1 MNTIKVSVLLIVVLV
16 VAAGCNH
23 TGKPRTFDREQAR
36 LYPRVLYKAIND
48 NKDSLD
54 FILSLEAFYEE
65 FGKDKKPYPLSVDEM
80 KIAKKILEKYVA
92 NGGGLLVVEHKAS
105 TKTRKEGC
113 DEMNDTEPLPLTHYY
128 KQYLG
133 YVKNGHHIVEINLL
147 ACVYVNYGESVSAY
161 LQRVYSLPHDG
172 GNHFG
177 RVLIDLTDKK
187 VIRFSLNAA
196 A

>member
-1 MNTIKVSVLLIVVLV
+1 MNTIKVSVLLIVILV
-16 VAAGCNH
+16 VAAGCNY
-23 TGKPRTFDREQAR
+23 TSKPRTVDSEQAR
-36 LYPRVLYKAIND
+36 LYPRVPYEAIKD

-54 FILSLEAFYEE
+54 FILSLKGFSEE
-65 FGKDKKPYPLSVDEM
+65 LSNDKKPYQLSVAEM
-80 KIAKKILEKYVA
+80 KMAKKILEKYVA
-92 NGGGLLVVEHKAS
+92 NGRDHLVVDPKDS
-105 TKTRKEGC
+105 KKSGKEVC
-113 DEMNDTEPLPLTHYY
+113 DELDETKPLPLTHYY

-133 YVKNGHHIVEINLL
+133 YVKNGHYIVEINLL

-177 RVLIDLTDKK
+177 RVLIDLTEKK

>member
-1 MNTIKVSVLLIVVLV
+1 MNAMKAFVLAIVALV

-23 TGKPRTFDREQAR
+23 TGKPRPFDREQAR

-65 FGKDKKPYPLSVDEM
+65 FGNDKKPYQLSVDEM
-80 KIAKKILEKYVA
+80 KMAKKILEKYVE
-92 NGGGLLVVEHKAS
+92 NGGDHLVVDSKAS
-105 TKTRKEGC
+105 TKTGKEGC
-113 DEMNDTEPLPLTHYY
+113 DVMENIKPLPLTHYY

-133 YVKNGHHIVEINLL
+133 YEQKGHLIVEINLL
-147 ACVYVNYGESVSAY
+147 AFVYVNYGESVSAY

-172 GNHFG
+172 GKHFG
-177 RVLIDLTDKK
+177 RVLVDLTEKK
-187 VIRFSLNAA
+187 VIRFSLNAVA
-196 A
+196 

>member
-1 MNTIKVSVLLIVVLV
+1 MNTIKVSVLLIVILV
-16 VAAGCNH
+16 VAAGCNY
-23 TGKPRTFDREQAR
+23 TSKPRTVDSEQAR
-36 LYPRVLYKAIND
+36 LYPRVPYEAIKD

-54 FILSLEAFYEE
+54 FILSLKGFSEE
-65 FGKDKKPYPLSVDEM
+65 LSNDKKPYQLSVAEM
-80 KIAKKILEKYVA
+80 KMAKKILEKYVA
-92 NGGGLLVVEHKAS
+92 NGRDHLVVDPKDS
-105 TKTRKEGC
+105 KKSGKEVC
-113 DEMNDTEPLPLTHYY
+113 DEMDETKPLPLTHYY

-133 YVKNGHHIVEINLL
+133 YVKNGHYIVEINLL

>member
-1 MNTIKVSVLLIVVLV
+1 MNTIKVSVLLIVILV
-16 VAAGCNH
+16 VAAGCNY
-23 TGKPRTFDREQAR
+23 TSKPRTVDSEQAR
-36 LYPRVLYKAIND
+36 LYPRVPYEAIKD

-54 FILSLEAFYEE
+54 FILSLKGFSEE
-65 FGKDKKPYPLSVDEM
+65 LSNDKKPYQLSVAERQM
-80 KIAKKILEKYVA
+80 AKKILEKYVA
-92 NGGGLLVVEHKAS
+92 NGRDHLVVDPKDS
-105 TKTRKEGC
+105 KKSGKEVC
-113 DEMNDTEPLPLTHYY
+113 DEMDETKPLPLTHYY

-133 YVKNGHHIVEINLL
+133 YVKNGHYIVEINLL

-177 RVLIDLTDKK
+177 RVLIDLTEKK

>member
-23 TGKPRTFDREQAR
+23 TGKPSTFDREQAR

-54 FILSLEAFYEE
+54 FILSLETFYEE
-65 FGKDKKPYPLSVDEM
+65 FGKDKNPYPLSVDERNM
-80 KIAKKILEKYVA
+80 AKKILEKYVA

-105 TKTRKEGC
+105 AETRKGRC
-113 DEMNDTEPLPLTHYY
+113 DVMENIKPLPLTHYY

-133 YVKNGHHIVEINLL
+133 YEQKGHLIVEINLL
-147 ACVYVNYGESVSAY
+147 AFVYVNYGESVSAY

-172 GNHFG
+172 GKHFG
-177 RVLIDLTDKK
+177 RVLVDLTEKK
-187 VIRFSLNAA
+187 VIRFSLNAVA
-196 A
+196 

>member
-1 MNTIKVSVLLIVVLV
+1 MNAMKAFVLAIVALV
-16 VAAGCNH
+16 VAAGCDH
-23 TGKPRTFDREQAR
+23 TGKPRTFDREQAK

-54 FILSLEAFYEE
+54 FILSLETFYEE
-65 FGKDKKPYPLSVDEM
+65 FGKDKKPYQLSVDEM
-80 KIAKKILEKYVA
+80 KMAKKILEKYVE
-92 NGGGLLVVEHKAS
+92 NGGNHLVVDPKAS
-105 TKTRKEGC
+105 AKMGKEGC
-113 DEMNDTEPLPLTHYY
+113 DVMENIKPLPLTHYY

-133 YVKNGHHIVEINLL
+133 YEQKGHHIVEINLL
-147 ACVYVNYGESVSAY
+147 AFVYVNYGESVSAY

>member
-1 MNTIKVSVLLIVVLV
+1 MNTIKVSVLLIVVFV

-133 YVKNGHHIVEINLL
+133 YEQKGHHIVEINLL
-147 ACVYVNYGESVSAY
+147 AFVYVNYGESVSAY

-177 RVLIDLTDKK
+177 RVLVDLTEKK
-187 VIRFSLNAA
+187 VIRFSLNAVA
-196 A
+196 

>member
-1 MNTIKVSVLLIVVLV
+1 MNAIKVSVLLIVVLV

-23 TGKPRTFDREQAR
+23 TGKSRTFDREQAK

-65 FGKDKKPYPLSVDEM
+65 FGKDKKPYQLSVDEM
-80 KIAKKILEKYVA
+80 IMAKKILEKYVE
-92 NGGGLLVVEHKAS
+92 NGGGHHVVEHKAS
-105 TKTRKEGC
+105 TKARKERC
-113 DEMNDTEPLPLTHYY
+113 DVMENIKPLPLTHYY

-133 YVKNGHHIVEINLL
+133 YEQKGHLIVEINLL
-147 ACVYVNYGESVSAY
+147 AFVYVNYGESVSAY

-172 GNHFG
+172 GKHFG
-177 RVLIDLTDKK
+177 RVLVDLTEKK
-187 VIRFSLNAA
+187 VIRLSLNAVA
-196 A
+196 

>member
-1 MNTIKVSVLLIVVLV
+1 MNAIKVSVLLIVVLV

-23 TGKPRTFDREQAR
+23 TGKPRTFDREQAK

-65 FGKDKKPYPLSVDEM
+65 FGKDKKPYQLSFDEM
-80 KIAKKILEKYVA
+80 KMAKKILGKYVE
-92 NGGGLLVVEHKAS
+92 NGGGHHVVEHKAS
-105 TKTRKEGC
+105 TKARKERC
-113 DEMNDTEPLPLTHYY
+113 DVMENIKPLPLTHYY

-133 YVKNGHHIVEINLL
+133 YEQKGHLIVEINLL
-147 ACVYVNYGESVSAY
+147 AFVYVNYGESVSAY

-172 GNHFG
+172 GKHFG
-177 RVLIDLTDKK
+177 SVLVDLAEKK
-187 VIRFSLNAA
+187 VIRFSLNAVA
-196 A
+196 

>member
-80 KIAKKILEKYVA
+80 KIAKKILEKYVE
-92 NGGGLLVVEHKAS
+92 NGGNHLVVEHKAS

-172 GNHFG
+172 GNHFV
-177 RVLIDLTDKK
+177 RVLVDLTEKK
-187 VIRFSLNAA
+187 VIRFSLNAVA
-196 A
+196 

>member
-172 GNHFG
+172 GKHFV
-177 RVLIDLTDKK
+177 RVLVDLTEKK
-187 VIRFSLNAA
+187 VIRFSLNAVS
-196 A
+196 

>member
-1 MNTIKVSVLLIVVLV
+1 MNAMKAFVLAIVALV

-23 TGKPRTFDREQAR
+23 TGKPRTFDREQAK

-65 FGKDKKPYPLSVDEM
+65 FGKDKKPYQLSVDEM
-80 KIAKKILEKYVA
+80 KMAKKILEKYVET
-92 NGGGLLVVEHKAS
+92 GEKHLVVDPKAS
-105 TKTRKEGC
+105 TKTGKEGC
-113 DEMNDTEPLPLTHYY
+113 DVMENIKPLPLTHYY

-133 YVKNGHHIVEINLL
+133 YEQKGHHIVEINLL
-147 ACVYVNYGESVSAY
+147 AFVYVNYGESVSAY

-172 GNHFG
+172 GKHFV
-177 RVLIDLTDKK
+177 RVLVDLTEKK
-187 VIRFSLNAA
+187 VIRFSLNAVA
-196 A
+196 

>member
-1 MNTIKVSVLLIVVLV
+1 MKAFVLAIVALV

-23 TGKPRTFDREQAR
+23 TGKPRTFEREQAK

-48 NKDSLD
+48 NRDSLD

-65 FGKDKKPYPLSVDEM
+65 FGKDKKPYQLSVDEM
-80 KIAKKILEKYVA
+80 KIAKKILEKYVETGE
-92 NGGGLLVVEHKAS
+92 NHLVVDSKAS

-113 DEMNDTEPLPLTHYY
+113 DVMENIKPLPLTHYY

-133 YVKNGHHIVEINLL
+133 YEQKGHLIVEINLL
-147 ACVYVNYGESVSAY
+147 AFVYVNYGESVSAY

-172 GNHFG
+172 GKHFG
-177 RVLIDLTDKK
+177 RVLVDLTEKK
-187 VIRFSLNAA
+187 VIRFSLNAVA
-196 A
+196 

>member
-16 VAAGCNH
+16 VVAGCH
-23 TGKPRTFDREQAR
+23 YTSKPRTIDSEQAR

-54 FILSLEAFYEE
+54 FVLSLEAFYEE
-65 FGKDKKPYPLSVDEM
+65 VGKDKRPYPLSVDEM
-80 KIAKKILEKYVA
+80 NMAKRILEKYVE
-92 NGGGLLVVEHKAS
+92 NGGGLLVVDSKAS

-113 DEMNDTEPLPLTHYY
+113 DVMENIKPLPLTHYY

-133 YVKNGHHIVEINLL
+133 YEQKGHLIVEINLL
-147 ACVYVNYGESVSAY
+147 AFVYVNYGESVSAY

-177 RVLIDLTDKK
+177 RVLVDLTEKK

>member
-36 LYPRVLYKAIND
+36 LYTRVLYKAIND

-54 FILSLEAFYEE
+54 FILLLETFYEE
-65 FGKDKKPYPLSVDEM
+65 FGNDKKPYQLSVDEM
-80 KIAKKILEKYVA
+80 KMAKKILEKYVE
-92 NGGGLLVVEHKAS
+92 NGGDHLVVDSKAS
-105 TKTRKEGC
+105 TKTGKEGC
-113 DEMNDTEPLPLTHYY
+113 DVMENIKPLPLTHYY

-133 YVKNGHHIVEINLL
+133 YEQKGHLIVEINLL
-147 ACVYVNYGESVSAY
+147 AFVYVNYGESVSAY

-172 GNHFG
+172 GKHFG
-177 RVLIDLTDKK
+177 RVLVDLTEKK
-187 VIRFSLNAA
+187 VIRFSLNAVA
-196 A
+196 

>member
-1 MNTIKVSVLLIVVLV
+1 MNAIKVSVLLIVVLV

-54 FILSLEAFYEE
+54 FVLSLEAFYEE
-65 FGKDKKPYPLSVDEM
+65 FGKDKRPYPLSVDEM
-80 KIAKKILEKYVA
+80 NMAKRILEKYVE
-92 NGGGLLVVEHKAS
+92 NGGGLLVVDSKAS

-113 DEMNDTEPLPLTHYY
+113 DVMENIKPLPLTHYY

-133 YVKNGHHIVEINLL
+133 YEQKGHLIVEINLL
-147 ACVYVNYGESVSAY
+147 AFVYVNYGESVSAY

-177 RVLIDLTDKK
+177 RVLVDLTEKK
-187 VIRFSLNAA
+187 VIRFSLNAVA
-196 A
+196 

>member
-16 VAAGCNH
+16 VVAGCNY
-23 TGKPRTFDREQAR
+23 TSKPRTVDSEQAR
-36 LYPRVLYKAIND
+36 LYPRVPYEAIKD

-54 FILSLEAFYEE
+54 FILSLKGFSEE
-65 FGKDKKPYPLSVDEM
+65 LSNDKKPYQLSVAEM
-80 KIAKKILEKYVA
+80 KMAKKILEKYVA
-92 NGGGLLVVEHKAS
+92 NGREHLVVGSKDS
-105 TKTRKEGC
+105 KKSGKEVC
-113 DEMNDTEPLPLTHYY
+113 DEMDDTAPLPLTHYY

-133 YVKNGHHIVEINLL
+133 YVKNGHHFVEINLL

-177 RVLIDLTDKK
+177 RVLIDLTEKK

>member
-1 MNTIKVSVLLIVVLV
+1 MNAIKVSVLLIVVLV

-23 TGKPRTFDREQAR
+23 TGKSRTFDREQAK

-54 FILSLEAFYEE
+54 FILSLETFYEE
-65 FGKDKKPYPLSVDEM
+65 FGKDKKPYQLSVDEM
-80 KIAKKILEKYVA
+80 KMAKKILEEYVE
-92 NGGGLLVVEHKAS
+92 NGGGHHVVEHKAS
-105 TKTRKEGC
+105 TKTGKERC
-113 DEMNDTEPLPLTHYY
+113 DVVENIKPLPLAHYY

-133 YVKNGHHIVEINLL
+133 YEQKGHHIVEINLL
-147 ACVYVNYGESVSAY
+147 AFVYVNYGESVSAY

-177 RVLIDLTDKK
+177 RVLVDLTEKK
-187 VIRFSLNAA
+187 VIRFSLNAVA
-196 A
+196 

>member
-1 MNTIKVSVLLIVVLV
+1 MNAMKAFVLAIVALV

-23 TGKPRTFDREQAR
+23 TGKPRTFDREQAK
-36 LYPRVLYKAIND
+36 LYPRVPYEAIKD

-54 FILSLEAFYEE
+54 FILSLKGFSEE
-65 FGKDKKPYPLSVDEM
+65 LSNDKKPYQLSVAEM
-80 KIAKKILEKYVA
+80 KMAKKILEKYVA
-92 NGGGLLVVEHKAS
+92 NGRDHLVVDPKDS
-105 TKTRKEGC
+105 TKSGKEVG
-113 DEMNDTEPLPLTHYY
+113 DEMDETKPLPLTHYY

-133 YVKNGHHIVEINLL
+133 YVKNGRHIVEINLF
-147 ACVYVNYGESVSAY
+147 AYVYVGYGESVSAY

>member
-1 MNTIKVSVLLIVVLV
+1 MNAMKAFVLAIVALV
-16 VAAGCNH
+16 VAAGCDH

-65 FGKDKKPYPLSVDEM
+65 FGKDKKPYQLSVDEM
-80 KIAKKILEKYVA
+80 RMAKKILEKYVEDEG
-92 NGGGLLVVEHKAS
+92 NNLVAEPKAS
-105 TKTRKEGC
+105 AKMGKEGC
-113 DEMNDTEPLPLTHYY
+113 DVMENIKPLPLTHYY

-133 YVKNGHHIVEINLL
+133 YEQKGHLIVEVNLL
-147 ACVYVNYGESVSAY
+147 AFVYVDYGESVSAY

-172 GNHFG
+172 GKHFG
-177 RVLIDLTDKK
+177 RVLIDLTEKK
-187 VIRFSLNAA
+187 VIRFSLNAVA
-196 A
+196 

>member
-65 FGKDKKPYPLSVDEM
+65 FGNDKKPYQLSVDEM
-80 KIAKKILEKYVA
+80 KMAKKILEKYVE
-92 NGGGLLVVEHKAS
+92 NGGDHLVVDSKAS
-105 TKTRKEGC
+105 TKTGKEGC
-113 DEMNDTEPLPLTHYY
+113 DVMENIKPLPLTHYY

-133 YVKNGHHIVEINLL
+133 YEQKGHLIVEINLL
-147 ACVYVNYGESVSAY
+147 AFVYVNYGESVSAY

-172 GNHFG
+172 GKHFG
-177 RVLIDLTDKK
+177 RVLVDLTEKK
-187 VIRFSLNAA
+187 VIRFSLNAVA
-196 A
+196 